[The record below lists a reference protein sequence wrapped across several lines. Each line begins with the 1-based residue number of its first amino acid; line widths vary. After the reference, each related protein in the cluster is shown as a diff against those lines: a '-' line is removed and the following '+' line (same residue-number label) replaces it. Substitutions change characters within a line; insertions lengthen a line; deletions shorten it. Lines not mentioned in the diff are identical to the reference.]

1 VKAVLRSQPLSVHVA
16 LGLSLVAALAM
27 CAVPLLGIQGTES
40 ALALGI
46 LQPALC
52 AYASAAITH
61 RFLAAD
67 GGRLNQLFKRT
78 LGFAALLWLV
88 PVVVLWL
95 DSLRVRN
102 CSPLQGWTAML
113 LGPGMGIAL
122 ASLVGTG
129 LALALGKRRG
139 VPLLAAAVPVVTML
153 RAIAGFYTGP
163 GIFAYGHF
171 FGFFPGT
178 LYDESIGLTPGFLWL
193 RVSSGLLIAALALG
207 IVSCTDG
214 RHQLRLLPRPE
225 FRVAYV
231 VALACALLVGV
242 SEAYSD
248 ELGWS
253 SSEAFVKK
261 TLGGELSTARC
272 HLIFPREWLQ
282 RDRERIGAD
291 CDFRVHQAEV
301 WLGLTH
307 PAPVNV
313 YLYRSPAEKY
323 RLIGAEGTNIAKP
336 WRSEVH
342 ISDLGWPN
350 PVLGHEVVHVV
361 ARGTGRG
368 PLRISGSFGGLWPN
382 PALIEGVAT
391 AAAWQT
397 SGGLTPD
404 EWAHAM
410 LELNMV
416 PPLDDLFGASFLG
429 QQKRLAYTLS
439 GSLLSFVHERW
450 GAKAVRATYATG
462 SLERGVGLPLAQIDA
477 AWRGAL
483 AAQPLAANAL
493 ALARVRFSGG
503 GILSA
508 LCPHTLAQLRDSLRA
523 DLGAGDDA
531 TAALTCDRILTID
544 PADLSTRA
552 SLAALR
558 ARRGDSAGAKAE
570 LARLER
576 DHAPAPYLTS
586 VRQALADEAMRH
598 GQYRDALAA
607 YQDLVREPAEEDQRR
622 LLQVKALAAAAA
634 LSGDAERGDRQA
646 RLLFALLVGAPG
658 ERADPATA
666 VYLTREL
673 RAVRDDGL
681 PQYLEARQL
690 FFQARFE
697 YAAELLAGARA
708 RGLPSDELR
717 WEELRVEAIS
727 RLALHE
733 YDRARAL
740 FEAFAKTGS
749 AAHAS
754 EAADYLARIR
764 FMRDRRKASPPSAAR
779 R

>member
-1 VKAVLRSQPLSVHVA
+1 
-16 LGLSLVAALAM
+16 
-27 CAVPLLGIQGTES
+27 
-40 ALALGI
+40 
-46 LQPALC
+46 
-52 AYASAAITH
+52 
-61 RFLAAD
+61 
-67 GGRLNQLFKRT
+67 
-78 LGFAALLWLV
+78 
-88 PVVVLWL
+88 
-95 DSLRVRN
+95 
-102 CSPLQGWTAML
+102 
-113 LGPGMGIAL
+113 
-122 ASLVGTG
+122 
-129 LALALGKRRG
+129 
-139 VPLLAAAVPVVTML
+139 
-153 RAIAGFYTGP
+153 
-163 GIFAYGHF
+163 
-171 FGFFPGT
+171 
-178 LYDESIGLTPGFLWL
+178 
-193 RVSSGLLIAALALG
+193 
-207 IVSCTDG
+207 
-214 RHQLRLLPRPE
+214 
-225 FRVAYV
+225 
-231 VALACALLVGV
+231 
-242 SEAYSD
+242 
-248 ELGWS
+248 
-253 SSEAFVKK
+253 
-261 TLGGELSTARC
+261 
-272 HLIFPREWLQ
+272 
-282 RDRERIGAD
+282 
-291 CDFRVHQAEV
+291 
-301 WLGLTH
+301 
-307 PAPVNV
+307 
-313 YLYRSPAEKY
+313 
-323 RLIGAEGTNIAKP
+323 
-336 WRSEVH
+336 
-342 ISDLGWPN
+342 
-350 PVLGHEVVHVV
+350 
-361 ARGTGRG
+361 
-368 PLRISGSFGGLWPN
+368 
-382 PALIEGVAT
+382 
-391 AAAWQT
+391 
-397 SGGLTPD
+397 
-404 EWAHAM
+404 
-410 LELNMV
+410 
-416 PPLDDLFGASFLG
+416 
-429 QQKRLAYTLS
+429 
-439 GSLLSFVHERW
+439 
-450 GAKAVRATYATG
+450 VRATYATG

-607 YQDLVREPAEEDQRR
+607 YQDLVREPTEEDQRR